1 MSDSVSV
8 APAASRVE
16 LRFINPFWFTLS
28 RESSV
33 QEHGIQKELD
43 SADTLWEGS
52 LASYMLNTC
61 KSELI
66 TQGGRTRKGEKS
78 GALSEGRHSSE
89 RDTDALLVSG
99 KESMNL

>member
-1 MSDSVSV
+1 MIKQFFLEYSTRGFGG
-8 APAASRVE
+8 PASRVE

-33 QEHGIQKELD
+33 QEHGIEKELD

-61 KSELI
+61 KSWL
-66 TQGGRTRKGEKS
+66 
-78 GALSEGRHSSE
+78 L
-89 RDTDALLVSG
+89 TDFLLVRPTLALVSVRHG
-99 KESMNL
+99 CLQDF